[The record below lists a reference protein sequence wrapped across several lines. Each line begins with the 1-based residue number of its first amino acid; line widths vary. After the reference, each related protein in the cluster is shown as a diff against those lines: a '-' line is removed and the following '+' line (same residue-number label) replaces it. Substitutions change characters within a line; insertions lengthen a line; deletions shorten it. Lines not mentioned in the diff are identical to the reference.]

1 MNHHQPTSVPNAPVN
16 YVKRLSP
23 IFLIFIA
30 VTVFALAA
38 PDFLEKNNIDRQVLI
53 YGNLIL
59 FTASLLVFYMYIK
72 ALKNKSAYG
81 FVRNVY
87 TGFMIKLLILV
98 VAAMSYFYFSSEVNQ
113 PAIFICLG
121 LYLVYHFVGTVQVAG
136 KSRRTAG
143 KPHHHK

>member
-1 MNHHQPTSVPNAPVN
+1 MNHTHTNPSHQEPVRFGKRLAPVFI
-16 YVKRLSP
+16 
-23 IFLIFIA
+23 IFLA
-30 VTVFALAA
+30 VNAFALTAGS
-38 PDFLEKNNIDRQVLI
+38 FLESKNIDREVLI

-59 FTASLLVFYMYIK
+59 FAASVLVFYMYIK

-121 LYLVYHFVGTVQVAG
+121 LYLVYHFVGTIQVAG
-136 KSRRTAG
+136 KKNRNTG
-143 KPHHHK
+143 KGHHHK